1 MVLKKSESEKKEVS
15 VNDSFLMYCFV
26 LLTQAGDGKVTGWR
40 MEGGRR
46 AEDHHQNIQ
55 VNIVCFFFTSKILK
69 HKKNLMEAEK

>member
-1 MVLKKSESEKKEVS
+1 MVLKKVRMKKKEVG

-46 AEDHHQNIQ
+46 AEDHHQRTQ
-55 VNIVCFFFTSKILK
+55 VNIVLLFLHF
-69 HKKNLMEAEK
+69 